1 MVSERS
7 LAVLRAIVQ
16 DYVASR
22 EPVGSKTIVERHAFG
37 VSAATIRN
45 DMALLEEEE
54 LIAAP
59 HTSSG
64 RIPTDKGYR
73 VFVDQLTDV
82 RPLTPAQRQAIETFL
97 GESSDLD
104 ELLARTVR
112 LISQLTNQLAVVQY
126 PSFGSARVRHVEL
139 VSLAPTRV
147 LCILITD
154 SGQVEQ
160 RLAELEQP
168 VDDETLSALRVRLN
182 DDRGRPHDGRGRR
195 GADAPRPSAPTA
207 GTRSC
212 RTRSAA
218 TLAEQARAQR
228 QDRLVV
234 AGAANLVRT
243 EQDFAGSILGVIEAI
258 EEQVVLLKLFGE
270 MASDEHAVAVQHR
283 PRERLVRPRRDVD
296 RLERVRDP
304 RPRHLAPRH
313 RRPDPHGLLQQH
325 GGRPRR
331 RPLPLPHPRREL
343 TPAADESHRHPAIE
357 RTRPP
362 WQTTTRS
369 SASRVTPPPTRSR
382 RRTAAWRAN
391 STPT

>member
-22 EPVGSKTIVERHAFG
+22 EPVGSKTIVERHHFG

-73 VFVDQLTDV
+73 VFVDQLADI
-82 RPLTPAQRQAIETFL
+82 RPLTTAQRQAIETFL
-97 GESSDLD
+97 GESNDLD

-112 LISQLTNQLAVVQY
+112 LVSQLTRQLAVVQY
-126 PSFGSARVRHVEL
+126 PSFARARVRHVEL

-147 LCILITD
+147 LCILISD

-160 RLAELEQP
+160 RLAELDQP
-168 VDDETLSALRVRLN
+168 VDEETLHRLRNRLN
-182 DDRGRPHDGRGRR
+182 EVAAGLTM
-195 GADAPRPSAPTA
+195 ADAAAALSTETA
-207 GTRSC
+207 KADRAHAEVL
-212 RTRSAA
+212 RTLAA
-218 TLAEQARAQR
+218 TLADQAKVTRS
-228 QDRLVV
+228 DRLVV

-243 EQDFAGSILGVIEAI
+243 EQDFAGNILGVIEAI

-270 MASDEHAVAVQHR
+270 MAADEGIAVRIGRENAAFGLGETSVVSSSFEIPGRDVSRLGIVGPTRMDYSQSMAAVRAVAR
-283 PRERLVRPRRDVD
+283 YLSRTL
-296 RLERVRDP
+296 
-304 RPRHLAPRH
+304 
-313 RRPDPHGLLQQH
+313 G
-325 GGRPRR
+325 
-331 RPLPLPHPRREL
+331 
-343 TPAADESHRHPAIE
+343 ES
-357 RTRPP
+357 
-362 WQTTTRS
+362 
-369 SASRVTPPPTRSR
+369 
-382 RRTAAWRAN
+382 
-391 STPT
+391 

>member
-22 EPVGSKTIVERHAFG
+22 EPVGSKSIVERHHFG

-73 VFVDQLTDV
+73 VFVDQLTDI
-82 RPLTPAQRQAIETFL
+82 RPLTQAQRHAIETFL

-112 LISQLTNQLAVVQY
+112 LIAQLTKQLAVVQY
-126 PSFGSARVRHVEL
+126 PSFASARVRHVEL

-147 LCILITD
+147 LCVLISD

-160 RLAELEQP
+160 RLAELDAP
-168 VDDETLSALRVRLN
+168 VDDGTIADLRVRLN
-182 DDRGRPHDGRGRR
+182 DLAGGRTMAEAAEALMGEIAGLD
-195 GADAPRPSAPTA
+195 PRHAAVAHTL
-207 GTRSC
+207 
-212 RTRSAA
+212 AA
-218 TLAEQARAQR
+218 TLAEQASVQR
-228 QDRLVV
+228 HDRLVV

-270 MASDEHAVAVQHR
+270 MATDEHAVAVR
-283 PRERLVRPRRDVD
+283 IGRENASFG
-296 RLERVRDP
+296 
-304 RPRHLAPRH
+304 LA
-313 RRPDPHGLLQQH
+313 
-325 GGRPRR
+325 
-331 RPLPLPHPRREL
+331 E
-343 TPAADESHRHPAIE
+343 TSVV
-357 RTRPP
+357 
-362 WQTTTRS
+362 S
-369 SASRVTPPPTRSR
+369 SAFEIPGRDISRLGIVGPTRMDYSHSMTAVRAVARYLSR
-382 RRTAAWRAN
+382 TLGEH
-391 STPT
+391 

>member
-22 EPVGSKTIVERHAFG
+22 EPVGSKSIVERHAFG

-45 DMALLEEEE
+45 DMAILEEED

-73 VFVDQLTDV
+73 VFVDRLTDV
-82 RPLTPAQRQAIETFL
+82 RPLSSAQRTAIETFL

-112 LISQLTNQLAVVQY
+112 LIAQLTNQLAVVQY

-139 VSLAPTRV
+139 ISLAPDRV

-168 VDDETLSALRVRLN
+168 VDEQTLGDLRVRLN
-182 DDRGRPHDGRGRR
+182 EIAGGRAM
-195 GADAPRPSAPTA
+195 ADAADALSGEIDQVDRHHAAVLHTL
-207 GTRSC
+207 
-212 RTRSAA
+212 AA
-218 TLAEQARAQR
+218 TLADQARAQR

-270 MASDEHAVAVQHR
+270 MATDEHAVTVR
-283 PRERLVRPRRDVD
+283 IGREN
-296 RLERVRDP
+296 
-304 RPRHLAPRH
+304 ASF
-313 RRPDPHGLLQQH
+313 GL
-325 GGRPRR
+325 G
-331 RPLPLPHPRREL
+331 E
-343 TPAADESHRHPAIE
+343 TSVV
-357 RTRPP
+357 
-362 WQTTTRS
+362 S
-369 SASRVTPPPTRSR
+369 SAFEIPGRDISRLGIVGPTRMDYSHSMAAVRAVARYLSR
-382 RRTAAWRAN
+382 TLGEN
-391 STPT
+391 

>member
-1 MVSERS
+1 MREEGQMVSDRG

-73 VFVDQLTDV
+73 VFVDQLSEL
-82 RPLTPAQRQAIETFL
+82 RPMSQAQRHAIETFL

-112 LISQLTNQLAVVQY
+112 LIAQLTNQLAVVQY
-126 PSFGSARVRHVEL
+126 PSFASSRVRHVEL
-139 VSLAPTRV
+139 VALAPDRV

-160 RLAELEQP
+160 RVAELGSPVDEETLASLRARFNELAAGRTLAEAAQALSGEVP
-168 VDDETLSALRVRLN
+168 AVDPRHAQVLHTLA
-182 DDRGRPHDGRGRR
+182 
-195 GADAPRPSAPTA
+195 T
-207 GTRSC
+207 
-212 RTRSAA
+212 
-218 TLAEQARAQR
+218 TLAEQARVQR
-228 QDRLVV
+228 GDRLVV

-270 MASDEHAVAVQHR
+270 MAADQHGVAVSIGRENAPFGLAETSVIASSFAVAG
-283 PRERLVRPRRDVD
+283 RDVS
-296 RLERVRDP
+296 RLGVV
-304 RPRHLAPRH
+304 
-313 RRPDPHGLLQQH
+313 G
-325 GGRPRR
+325 
-331 RPLPLPHPRREL
+331 
-343 TPAADESHRHPAIE
+343 
-357 RTRPP
+357 
-362 WQTTTRS
+362 
-369 SASRVTPPPTRSR
+369 PTRMDYTTSMAAVRAVARYLSR
-382 RRTAAWRAN
+382 TLGEH
-391 STPT
+391 

>member
-1 MVSERS
+1 MVSDRS

-22 EPVGSKTIVERHAFG
+22 EPVGSKAIVERHAFG

-73 VFVDQLTDV
+73 VFVDQLTEV
-82 RPLTPAQRQAIETFL
+82 RPMTRAQRHAIETFL

-112 LISQLTNQLAVVQY
+112 LVSQLTRQLAVVQY

-139 VSLAPTRV
+139 VSLAPDRV

-160 RLAELEQP
+160 RVVELP
-168 VDDETLSALRVRLN
+168 HPLDDETLVHLRARLN
-182 DDRGRPHDGRGRR
+182 EIVGGRAMADAADALSGEIPGADGRH
-195 GADAPRPSAPTA
+195 AVVVQTI
-207 GTRSC
+207 
-212 RTRSAA
+212 AA

-228 QDRLVV
+228 HDRLVV

-258 EEQVVLLKLFGE
+258 EEQVVLLRLFGE
-270 MASDEHAVAVQHR
+270 MAG
-283 PRERLVRPRRDVD
+283 
-296 RLERVRDP
+296 
-304 RPRHLAPRH
+304 
-313 RRPDPHGLLQQH
+313 DPHGIAVRI
-325 GGRPRR
+325 GRENAPFG
-331 RPLPLPHPRREL
+331 LAE
-343 TPAADESHRHPAIE
+343 
-357 RTRPP
+357 
-362 WQTTTRS
+362 
-369 SASRVTPPPTRSR
+369 ASVVSTAFAVPGRDVSRLGVVGPTRMDYS
-382 RRTAAWRAN
+382 TSMAAERA
-391 STPT
+391 

>member
-22 EPVGSKTIVERHAFG
+22 EPVGSKTIVERHSFG

-82 RPLTPAQRQAIETFL
+82 RPLSQAQRQAIETFL

-112 LISQLTNQLAVVQY
+112 LIAQLTKQLAVVQY

-139 VSLAPTRV
+139 VSLAPDRV
-147 LCILITD
+147 LGILIAD

-160 RLAELEQP
+160 RLVALDEP

-182 DDRGRPHDGRGRR
+182 DLAGGRTMADAADALSGEIPGADGRH
-195 GADAPRPSAPTA
+195 AVVVQTI
-207 GTRSC
+207 
-212 RTRSAA
+212 AA

-228 QDRLVV
+228 HDRLVV

-258 EEQVVLLKLFGE
+258 EEQVVLLRLFGE
-270 MASDEHAVAVQHR
+270 MAGDEHAVAVR
-283 PRERLVRPRRDVD
+283 IGRENASFGLGETSVVSSAFAIPGRDVS
-296 RLERVRDP
+296 RLGIV
-304 RPRHLAPRH
+304 
-313 RRPDPHGLLQQH
+313 G
-325 GGRPRR
+325 
-331 RPLPLPHPRREL
+331 
-343 TPAADESHRHPAIE
+343 
-357 RTRPP
+357 
-362 WQTTTRS
+362 
-369 SASRVTPPPTRSR
+369 PTRMDYSNSMAAVRAVARYLSR
-382 RRTAAWRAN
+382 TLGE
-391 STPT
+391 S

>member
-73 VFVDQLTDV
+73 VFVDQLTEF
-82 RPLTPAQRQAIETFL
+82 RPLTRAQRQAIETFL
-97 GESSDLD
+97 GESADLD

-112 LISQLTNQLAVVQY
+112 LIAQLTKQLAVVQY

-139 VSLAPTRV
+139 VSLAPARV
-147 LCILITD
+147 LCILIAD

-168 VDDETLSALRVRLN
+168 VDEETLGGLRVRLN
-182 DDRGRPHDGRGRR
+182 EIAGGRTM
-195 GADAPRPSAPTA
+195 ADAAVALSGEIPSID
-207 GTRSC
+207 R
-212 RTRSAA
+212 RHAA
-218 TLAEQARAQR
+218 VLHTLATTLAEQARAQR
-228 QDRLVV
+228 SDRLVV

-243 EQDFAGSILGVIEAI
+243 EQDFAGSILDVIEAI

-270 MASDEHAVAVQHR
+270 MSGDEHAVAVR
-283 PRERLVRPRRDVD
+283 IGREN
-296 RLERVRDP
+296 
-304 RPRHLAPRH
+304 ASF
-313 RRPDPHGLLQQH
+313 GL
-325 GGRPRR
+325 G
-331 RPLPLPHPRREL
+331 E
-343 TPAADESHRHPAIE
+343 TSIV
-357 RTRPP
+357 
-362 WQTTTRS
+362 S
-369 SASRVTPPPTRSR
+369 SAFAIPGRDISRLGVVGPTRMDYSNSMAAVRAVARYLSR
-382 RRTAAWRAN
+382 TLGE
-391 STPT
+391 S

>member
-1 MVSERS
+1 MASERS

-73 VFVDQLTDV
+73 VFVDQLTEV
-82 RPLTPAQRQAIETFL
+82 RPLTSAQRQAIETFL

-112 LISQLTNQLAVVQY
+112 LISQLTKQLAVVQY
-126 PSFGSARVRHVEL
+126 PSFAGARVRHVEL
-139 VSLAPTRV
+139 VSLAPNRV
-147 LCILITD
+147 LCILIAD

-168 VDDETLSALRVRLN
+168 VDELTLAELRQRLN
-182 DDRGRPHDGRGRR
+182 ELV
-195 GADAPRPSAPTA
+195 A
-207 GTRSC
+207 GTTMTDATGRLSGEIDAVDP
-212 RTRSAA
+212 RHAAVLHTLAA
-218 TLAEQARAQR
+218 TLAEQARVQR
-228 QDRLVV
+228 SERLVV

-270 MASDEHAVAVQHR
+270 MSGDEHAVAVR
-283 PRERLVRPRRDVD
+283 IGRENASFGLGETSIVTSAFEIPGRDVS
-296 RLERVRDP
+296 RLGVV
-304 RPRHLAPRH
+304 
-313 RRPDPHGLLQQH
+313 G
-325 GGRPRR
+325 
-331 RPLPLPHPRREL
+331 
-343 TPAADESHRHPAIE
+343 
-357 RTRPP
+357 
-362 WQTTTRS
+362 
-369 SASRVTPPPTRSR
+369 PTRMDYSNSMAAVRAVARYLSR
-382 RRTAAWRAN
+382 TLGE
-391 STPT
+391 S